1 MNELKG
7 AKKKYD
13 EIPIPAE
20 LSQRV
25 DSAIAASGKKHN
37 GAALAAAGPKTMALG
52 RRQSAFKTGAAS
64 AAAVVLLFSILL
76 NTNTAFAENVSTLPV
91 IGPIARVLTFRSYE
105 REEDGVKINVEIPS
119 VEMIAKDTNGLAD
132 SVNETIHSLCEDY
145 ADQARERAAEYRQ
158 AFLDTGGTEEEW
170 DAHHIE
176 IKVWY
181 EITLQSEQYL
191 SLAVMGSESWNSA
204 GNQTQYYNLDL
215 ADGRVVTLKDLLG
228 EDYIRIADDSIREQM
243 QQKAEETGVAF
254 WTPEEGG
261 FTGITENTRFYV
273 NDAGNP
279 VIVFEKYE
287 IAPGA
292 AGRPE
297 FEITR

>member
-37 GAALAAAGPKTMALG
+37 GAAPAAAGPKTMTLG
-52 RRQSAFKTGAAS
+52 RRQSALKMGAAS

>member
-1 MNELKG
+1 MNQLKD

-13 EIPIPAE
+13 EIQIPAE
-20 LSQRV
+20 LSERV
-25 DSAIAASGKKHN
+25 DAAIAVSRKKQNVEAPAASKQKTVSIGRHGRALKL
-37 GAALAAAGPKTMALG
+37 GAG
-52 RRQSAFKTGAAS
+52 S
-64 AAAVVLLFSILL
+64 AAAAVLLFSVLL
-76 NTNTAFAENVSTLPV
+76 NTSTAFAENVSTLPV

-105 REEDGVKINVEIPS
+105 KEEEGIKINVEIPS
-119 VEMIAKDTNGLAD
+119 VEMIAKDTNGLAG

-145 ADQARERAAEYRQ
+145 AEQARERAMEYRQ

-170 DAHHIE
+170 DAHNIE

-181 EITLQSEQYL
+181 EITIQSERYL
-191 SLAVMGSESWNSA
+191 SLTVMGSENWNSA
-204 GNQTQYYNLDL
+204 GSQAQYYNLDL
-215 ADGRVVTLKDLLG
+215 ADGRVVTLEDLLG

-243 QQKAEETGVAF
+243 KQKAAETGVAF

-261 FTGITENTRFYV
+261 FAGITENTRFYI

-292 AGRPE
+292 AGSPE